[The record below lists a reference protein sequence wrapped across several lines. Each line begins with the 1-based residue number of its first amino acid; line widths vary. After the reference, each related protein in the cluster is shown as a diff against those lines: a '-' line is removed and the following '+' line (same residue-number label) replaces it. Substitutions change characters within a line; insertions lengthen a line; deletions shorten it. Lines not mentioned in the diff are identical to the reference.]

1 MSTQRILCAVVAL
14 SLSIASTGKARAQSE
29 EISRDATHY
38 GGCIILSRIAEAPD
52 DLYTNSGIVPSDQY
66 KPFTKEIKV
75 YGYTLVGRDDIPD
88 EFMEKVT
95 KTIVETLPRGDGI
108 DAELQESFI
117 RDMYEYGA
125 LIPLYEG
132 RNRPN
137 SEEDVAAWNLTR
149 SQNTVC
155 DTIMF
160 SPGRGQV
167 NEVVEHILHYANDV
181 GLHYTFPEEWA
192 VAQGSKLHQFML
204 EAVEKGYYDDTSYDR
219 IGNEDARLRVKLQE
233 FGYWV
238 ISTAWNLQE
247 PYGPGD
253 NSEWT
258 IKNADDMQ
266 EKMPELYEM
275 VQQTVGKIMVAP
287 SIATLES
294 FNE

>member
-1 MSTQRILCAVVAL
+1 MSTQRMLCAMAALAL
-14 SLSIASTGKARAQSE
+14 SIGSTSLAMAQSE

-52 DLYTNSGIVPSDQY
+52 ELYSNSGVVPSDQY

-88 EFMEKVT
+88 EFMEKVS

-132 RNRPN
+132 KNRPT
-137 SEEDVAAWNLTR
+137 SKEDVAAWNLTR

-155 DTIMF
+155 DTIMVV
-160 SPGRGQV
+160 PGFGQV

-192 VAQGSKLHQFML
+192 LTTESQLYEFMQ
-204 EAVEKGYYDDTSYDR
+204 EAIDKKYYTVIERIKEMPDD
-219 IGNEDARLRVKLQE
+219 ERVRASMQE
-233 FGYWV
+233 FGYWA
-238 ISTAWNLQE
+238 ITSAWNFQE
-247 PYGPGD
+247 PYGPR
-253 NSEWT
+253 NNTEWT
-258 IKNADDMQ
+258 IKDADDLK

-275 VQQTVGKIMVAP
+275 CQQTVGKIMVAP
-287 SIATLES
+287 SIATLEA